1 MNDRESRIRSIA
13 HISHTFL
20 LRGGQ
25 ILAWLRQTAQ
35 FDHQC
40 MNNTYLAKWLV
51 FLARQ
56 GLTTARDE
64 KCEKSGLEPRG
75 QRFSWFLLIF
85 GMGLLSGCTGIFSDH
100 DSLIPWFEGDAILP
114 TRINAI
120 WSNSVLQQ
128 PGYSGVRGVGGRLLF
143 YPAQN
148 REPITVEGTLVVYA
162 YDQGKKKSAKP
173 ARKYVFPA
181 DQLAKHYS
189 KSELGHSYSFWLPWG
204 NTNGPPKQLTLIAR
218 FEPSEGAAV
227 LSDPASQHLPGI
239 SPELLENPMVIREQ
253 LSDSSVDESETIRPA
268 QYVASD
274 DKDQHNSPSR
284 ETITIDVP
292 PSFVHGHDKLS
303 VVQQEF
309 LERMKEKK
317 FDQQK
322 LHDGGKRHDQ
332 NGALPNRSLNVS
344 QDGAESSADLPP
356 STDSVQNADK
366 LRPVADPHPT
376 RRRLQAWLSERRPQ
390 RKAGPHGGSELNR

>member
-1 MNDRESRIRSIA
+1 MAAKMNDRESRVQS
-13 HISHTFL
+13 
-20 LRGGQ
+20 
-25 ILAWLRQTAQ
+25 
-35 FDHQC
+35 
-40 MNNTYLAKWLV
+40 
-51 FLARQ
+51 
-56 GLTTARDE
+56 
-64 KCEKSGLEPRG
+64 LESRG
-75 QRFSWFLLIF
+75 QRLSWFLLIL

-100 DSLIPWFEGDAILP
+100 DSLIPWFEGDAVLP

-120 WSNSVLQQ
+120 WSKSVLQQ
-128 PGYSGVRGVGGRLLF
+128 PGYPGVRGVGGRLLF

-162 YDQGKKKSAKP
+162 YDQSKKKSAKP

-189 KSELGHSYSFWLPWG
+189 NSELGHSYSFWLPWG

-218 FEPSEGAAV
+218 FEPFEGAAV

-239 SPELLENPMVIREQ
+239 SPELLEDPIVIREQ
-253 LSDSSVDESETIRPA
+253 LSDSSVDDTETIRPV
-268 QYVASD
+268 QYVASA
-274 DKDQHNSPSR
+274 DKDQRKPPSR
-284 ETITIDVP
+284 ETITIDIP

-303 VVQQEF
+303 AVQQEF
-309 LERMKEKK
+309 LERMKKK
-317 FDQQK
+317 KINQQK
-322 LHDGGKRHDQ
+322 LLDSGKRPDQ

-376 RRRLQAWLSERRPQ
+376 RRRLQSWLSERRPQ
-390 RKAGPHGGSELNR
+390 RKAGPHGGFEVNR